1 MKKTIKLT
9 ALSAAILLTAPSA
22 MANFEYS
29 GYLRAGVST
38 TSSGGEQFCFGDG
51 GYGYYSG
58 RLGNECDSYGE
69 IGLSKNVET
78 EKGQVFAANTM
89 LSVKTDQG
97 AQANDYQSLSE
108 PILSVPQNGSA
119 EIALRQ
125 LNVTATGFISPLPE
139 ATVWGGKRYYKR
151 KAVEAMDL
159 YYLNNSGYGAGIENV
174 DVSIGDLSFAYV
186 NVQNEQISGKNNVF
200 GKRSV
205 QNNVFDLRLDEIDL
219 FAEQKLDIALVY
231 SQTDPTALQDENNE
245 ADDTGFLITTELYG
259 SFFGFD
265 NRLVLQYAD
274 DALADAGFGNQSG
287 LQPETVAWWE
297 GTLESSWRVIDFG
310 TYAVTED
317 IALDY
322 VGYYAQGKTITSDV
336 PETKPSQWSVIL
348 TPTYKWDDNNQT
360 KLELSSTSYTSAF
373 QDSALDLQKIM
384 LAHDLSV
391 DVGLTDKLTLRAYTG
406 AFFGKQAE
414 EVRTADRDGE
424 DGNLRFG
431 VQAIAS
437 W

>member
-1 MKKTIKLT
+1 VNKPIKLSV
-9 ALSAAILLTAPSA
+9 LSAAIFLVVPSA

-51 GYGYYSG
+51 GFGYYSG

-69 IGLSKNVET
+69 IGFTKSVKT
-78 EKGQVFAANTM
+78 EKDQVFAANTM
-89 LSVKTDQG
+89 LSVLTDQG

-108 PILSVPQNGSA
+108 PILSVQQNGAA

-125 LNVTATGFISPLPE
+125 LNVTATGFITPLPE

-151 KAVEAMDL
+151 KSVEAMDL

-174 DVSIGDLSFAYV
+174 NVSIGDLSFAYV
-186 NVQNEQISGKNNVF
+186 NVQNEQVSGKNNVF
-200 GKRSV
+200 GKRSA
-205 QNNVFDLRLDEIDL
+205 QNSIFDLRLDEVDL
-219 FAEQKLDIALVY
+219 FAGQKLDIALVY
-231 SQTDPTALQDENNE
+231 SKADPTALQDENNE
-245 ADDTGFLITTELYG
+245 ADDTGLLITTEFYG

-265 NRLVLQYAD
+265 NRLVLQYAN

-297 GTLESSWRVIDFG
+297 GSLESSWRVIDFG
-310 TYAVTED
+310 TYAVTENID
-317 IALDY
+317 LDY
-322 VGYYAQGKTITSDV
+322 VGYYAQGKTITSNV

-348 TPTYKWDDNNQT
+348 TPTYKWDVNNQT
-360 KLELSSTSYTSAF
+360 KLELSSTSYTPTF
-373 QDSALDLQKIM
+373 QDSALNLQKIM
-384 LAHDLSV
+384 LAHELSI
-391 DVGLTDKLTLRAYTG
+391 DAGLADKITLRAYTG
-406 AFFGKQAE
+406 VFFGKQAE

-424 DGNLRFG
+424 DSNIRFG
-431 VQAIAS
+431 IQATAS